1 MALDTYSTACYLD
14 EGLLSELKMTGK
26 ESSIT
31 LTTMENSAS
40 AVPVKIVEELKV
52 HTIEGDTSIVIPKL
66 FAKAQWPFE
75 LKGKKG
81 KWSKRYIVY
90 MVRKAE

>member
-14 EGLLSELKMTGK
+14 EALLSELKMTGK

-40 AVPVKIVEELKV
+40 AVPVKIVEDLEV
-52 HTIEGDTSIVIPKL
+52 HNIKGDTSITIPKR
-66 FAKAQWPFE
+66 FAKAI
-75 LKGKKG
+75 LTA
-81 KWSKRYIVY
+81 SRYCSSY
-90 MVRKAE
+90 Q